1 CGAKKVENIES
12 DKTQLYIGVAATG
25 IGDEWLKDAIDRFEK
40 AYADVSFEEGKTG
53 VQVIIAENNK
63 TTMLGPDLINVI
75 DKTETEVF
83 FTEAVFYY
91 EWVNK
96 NKMYDI
102 TEAATEKL
110 TEFGEDKSIVD
121 KMDEDLRNSLTVDGK
136 IYALPFWMGS
146 YGITYNATLF
156 DENSWYY
163 AEDGKFT
170 NASGKLSAGP
180 DGKTGTYDD
189 GMPSTYDEFY
199 VLLDEINRDNVTPL
213 QWAGASPDYFSWF
226 LGSLFADYEGYEDL
240 MLNYNFDGT
249 TEVVKPGSINV
260 ETGAYETE
268 EIKIGDTYTL
278 LTEFYEN
285 SIKTGIKKGDLSS
298 PSNFATRTITGGCSQ
313 PTTGANYV
321 RGSKTENYTAVV
333 ANLCATF
340 RGTVGFAYLGAET
353 AIRHFKV
360 THMVNTSHIPT
371 VTLFNKQKILQLV
384 EKREQLCGPV
394 ISKTSE
400 IPTRSLQKEL
410 NLRKHFIDPELIP
423 QNRLSK
429 FCILSNMHILHKN
442 YFSDFENSATFKKNF
457 LKHINRSDSE
467 FLLSC
472 GDTLSDAYDY
482 NYFYCIET
490 NKNLTAFYDL
500 MTHLPDKD
508 YFVLK
513 GNRDDSTSDFAD
525 NFVIY
530 EKNVTVIGF
539 RAEYL
544 QYNVSNEDAFRSTG
558 RV

>member
-1 CGAKKVENIES
+1 MKKSKKMLALFLVISTLLATVGCGAKTVENIEK
-12 DKTQLYIGVAATG
+12 DKTQLYVGVAATG

-75 DKTETEVF
+75 DTTETEVF

-156 DENSWYY
+156 DENGWYY

-189 GMPSTYDEFY
+189 GMPATYDEFY

-240 MLNYNFDGT
+240 MINYNFDGT
-249 TEVVKPGSINV
+249 TEVVKEGSINV
-260 ETGAYETE
+260 ETGEYETE
-268 EIKIGDTYTL
+268 EIKITKENAYELARQEGL
-278 LTEFYEN
+278 LVA
-285 SIKTGIKKGDLSS
+285 LQ
-298 PSNFATRTITGGCSQ
+298 FA
-313 PTTGANYV
+313 
-321 RGSKTENYTAVV
+321 
-333 ANLCATF
+333 
-340 RGTVGFAYLGAET
+340 
-353 AIRHFKV
+353 
-360 THMVNTSHIPT
+360 
-371 VTLFNKQKILQLV
+371 QKILRGMSYYYDANTALSGAFKQQDAQLEFV
-384 EKREQLCGPV
+384 RNATSASNKPV
-394 ISKTSE
+394 AMILEGSWWENEATTAFE
-400 IPTRSLQKEL
+400 ATYGTGAT
-410 NLRKHFIDPELIP
+410 
-423 QNRLSK
+423 K
-429 FCILSNMHILHKN
+429 F
-442 YFSDFENSATFKKNF
+442 
-457 LKHINRSDSE
+457 DSE
-467 FLLSC
+467 FEYKYMPLPKANKEAVGTENLWVSPLESYGFLNPNIKEEKVELATTFLQFC
-472 GDTLSDAYDY
+472 HTDESLNAFTSITGIFKPY
-482 NYFYCIET
+482 NYEFDESKLTPYSKSVAEALDNSRVVYPKSNNDLYIYSPKSFWLASLFTTEYEAGKYSWNVT
-490 NKNLTAFYDL
+490 LPMTQKDGAKYTFDYAQYFDGLLIYRKDNLWKTFSS
-500 MTHLPDKD
+500 
-508 YFVLK
+508 VLK
-513 GNRDDSTSDFAD
+513 
-525 NFVIY
+525 
-530 EKNVTVIGF
+530 
-539 RAEYL
+539 
-544 QYNVSNEDAFRSTG
+544 
-558 RV
+558 